1 MPLPR
6 ALGMLVFALPGGIA
20 ADRFPPASVL
30 RLVEAANALTAG
42 TVAVLALTG
51 GLWQLGAAAFV
62 FGAGVGFFYRAYSAS
77 PPRILPARQLPA
89 ANGMEGTARP
99 LLQQAAGPAVG
110 GLLIGLV
117 APGAA
122 IALITLCHAVA
133 LALLLRLHVPGQEDG
148 PAPGRASAGLL
159 GSVVR
164 DIMEG
169 VRYTVRTPWLLW
181 TLLWAVLAVFLQL
194 GPLEVLV
201 PFLVRD
207 RLGGDASVFGYLLA
221 CQGGAGA
228 LASLASRP
236 LPRRYLSW
244 LIGLWGLGTLPF
256 GLVAMT
262 DSFWVMVL
270 CLPCVGTGDGARMVL
285 WGTLR
290 QRRVPRH
297 MLGRVSSMDFFVSIE
312 LMPVS
317 MAVAGPVAQVVPLP
331 VIFWTVA
338 VLTPL
343 LGLVAV
349 WAGRM
354 RRDELAHPLS
364 G

>member
-1 MPLPR
+1 
-6 ALGMLVFALPGGIA
+6 
-20 ADRFPPASVL
+20 
-30 RLVEAANALTAG
+30 
-42 TVAVLALTG
+42 
-51 GLWQLGAAAFV
+51 
-62 FGAGVGFFYRAYSAS
+62 
-77 PPRILPARQLPA
+77 
-89 ANGMEGTARP
+89 
-99 LLQQAAGPAVG
+99 
-110 GLLIGLV
+110 
-117 APGAA
+117 
-122 IALITLCHAVA
+122 
-133 LALLLRLHVPGQEDG
+133 
-148 PAPGRASAGLL
+148 
-159 GSVVR
+159 
-164 DIMEG
+164 
-169 VRYTVRTPWLLW
+169 
-181 TLLWAVLAVFLQL
+181 
-194 GPLEVLV
+194 
-201 PFLVRD
+201 
-207 RLGGDASVFGYLLA
+207 
-221 CQGGAGA
+221 
-228 LASLASRP
+228 
-236 LPRRYLSW
+236 
-244 LIGLWGLGTLPF
+244 
-256 GLVAMT
+256 MT